1 MATKQVVLNSS
12 ELNQIFVSLSCY
24 IVQMRQFGFPSDSLS
39 ECSELMRR
47 FNELCKEVD
56 YE

>member
-1 MATKQVVLNSS
+1 MVTKQVILNRS

-24 IVQMRQFGFPSDSLS
+24 IVQMRQVGFPSDSLS
-39 ECSELMRR
+39 KCVELMRR

>member
-1 MATKQVVLNSS
+1 MVTKQVILERS

-24 IVQMRQFGFPSDSLS
+24 IVQMRQVGFPSDSLS
-39 ECSELMRR
+39 KCVELMRR
-47 FNELCKEVD
+47 FNEFCKELD